1 MSIHPSFG
9 SGRSKVHKSVLKRLE
24 KILRLKKDDKW
35 EEGGSV
41 FGLPKVK
48 ITKLK
53 FKKEKK
59 EAPEEAEGAVAA
71 EGAAPAADGDTAA
84 TDESKTAEAKPA
96 EDSEK
101 KGKK

>member
-9 SGRSKVHKSVLKRLE
+9 SGRSKIHKSVLKRLE
-24 KILRLKKDDKW
+24 KILHLKKDDKW

-59 EAPEEAEGAVAA
+59 EAPEEAEGAIGA
-71 EGAAPAADGDTAA
+71 EGAAPATGEDTAG
-84 TDESKTAEAKPA
+84 TEGKSAETKPA
-96 EDSEK
+96 GGSAK
-101 KGKK
+101 KDKK